1 LVTDTAEKYKII
13 TEKFEGPLD
22 LLLHLINKE
31 RIDIYDI
38 PVAAVTEQY
47 LAYIFAMREFD
58 MDIASEFLVMAA
70 ILLQMKSRL
79 LLPKQ
84 ADAPEEVFNGEDED
98 DPKREL
104 TERLLT
110 YRRFKLMGENF
121 AGLLAKN
128 CLFATRKPLVAA
140 TGAMLPGRFPTERL
154 FAAIISL
161 LGDKGGID
169 AYIHYDEFNVQDK
182 ITDILSLLK
191 IKGGTLTL
199 KETLIRSGGAGEL
212 VAAFLAVLEL
222 LRTGVIKITQP
233 EKFGEIYLYTREDKS
248 VLR

>member
-1 LVTDTAEKYKII
+1 LVTEAAEKYKII

-70 ILLQMKSRL
+70 MLLQIKSRL

-84 ADAPEEVFNGEDED
+84 AAAQEEAFGGEEES
-98 DPKREL
+98 DPKQAL
-104 TERLLT
+104 TERLVN
-110 YRRFKLMGENF
+110 YRRFKFMGEKL
-121 AGLLAKN
+121 AGLLKKN
-128 CLFATRKPLVAA
+128 SLFATRKPLVVG
-140 TGAMLPGRFPTERL
+140 TGAMLPGRFPVERL
-154 FAAIISL
+154 LAAIISL
-161 LGDKGGID
+161 LGEKSGID
-169 AYIHYDEFNVQDK
+169 AYIHSDEFNVQDK
-182 ITDILSLLK
+182 IADILSLLK
-191 IKGGTLTL
+191 IKGGALTL
-199 KETLIRSGGAGEL
+199 KETLIRSGSAGEL
-212 VAAFLAVLEL
+212 VAAFLAALEL
-222 LRTGVIKITQP
+222 LRTGLIKITQP
-233 EKFGEIYLYTREDKS
+233 EKFGAIYLYAGDDKS